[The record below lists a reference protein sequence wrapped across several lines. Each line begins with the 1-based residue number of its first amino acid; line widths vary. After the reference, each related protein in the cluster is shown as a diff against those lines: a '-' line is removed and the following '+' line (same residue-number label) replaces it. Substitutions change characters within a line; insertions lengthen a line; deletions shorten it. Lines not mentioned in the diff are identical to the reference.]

1 MTLSP
6 EAASAIALPR
16 RDLLLETEGPA
27 GIFRQVEGPFKEY
40 TRTVTSEPTPD
51 GQIRVDEVTEY
62 RLAIPLWGP
71 GINILMKRALR
82 SPDRRPRARW
92 WWPQEVVTSTTT
104 QIIALMAVL
113 AISGG
118 YLGTLIGQTITFAA
132 RQFEASDSAQANT
145 LGAVRI
151 GILVSVL
158 LIWRADRIGR
168 KPLLIGFTLGA
179 ILFTAAGAFTP
190 NLLSY
195 GVTQALARGLTTG
208 LLTLITITSTEE
220 IPATMRAFI
229 LSILTMAGAL
239 GAGMVL
245 WVLPLAD
252 LDPGGWRVAYLVP
265 LLFLPV
271 LWWVHRTLPETRRF
285 SAADAEQ
292 APSQVQRNRFLMIGG
307 MVFLLAIFAAPA
319 SQLQNEYLS
328 DDLDFSAS
336 QISVFRLIVSFPA
349 GLFVVGAGYLADR
362 RGRKVI
368 GGIGIALGSVLSV
381 LFFASSG
388 LLLWVVGALGIWVSG
403 AAAPVMRGYQTELF
417 STRTRAKVGG
427 WLDVVAVS
435 GSAVGLFTAALLID
449 STGSISSALPWL
461 LPFAMAA
468 VAIILVF
475 FPETA
480 SAELEEFNPT
490 DPDIPHPGLSP
501 SSHEPS

>member
-1 MTLSP
+1 
-6 EAASAIALPR
+6 
-16 RDLLLETEGPA
+16 
-27 GIFRQVEGPFKEY
+27 
-40 TRTVTSEPTPD
+40 
-51 GQIRVDEVTEY
+51 
-62 RLAIPLWGP
+62 
-71 GINILMKRALR
+71 MKRALR
-82 SPDRRPRARW
+82 SPDRTPRARW

-132 RQFEASDSAQANT
+132 REFEASDSAQANT

-362 RGRKVI
+362 RGRKSHWRNRHCRW
-368 GGIGIALGSVLSV
+368 GRAERPVLR
-381 LFFASSG
+381 
-388 LLLWVVGALGIWVSG
+388 LLRTAAVGRGCVGIWVSG

-435 GSAVGLFTAALLID
+435 GSAIGLFTAAQLIN

-461 LPFAMAA
+461 SRSRWPRSRSSWCSSRKRPAPNSRSSTRPIRTFPTRA
-468 VAIILVF
+468 LVSE
-475 FPETA
+475 PRT
-480 SAELEEFNPT
+480 
-490 DPDIPHPGLSP
+490 GLI
-501 SSHEPS
+501 